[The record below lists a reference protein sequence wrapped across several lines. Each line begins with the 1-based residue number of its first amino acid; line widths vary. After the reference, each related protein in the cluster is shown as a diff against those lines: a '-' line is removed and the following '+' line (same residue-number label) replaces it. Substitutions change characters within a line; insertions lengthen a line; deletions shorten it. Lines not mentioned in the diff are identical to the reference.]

1 MPHVSCQYSAGRT
14 FAALSAAM
22 LLCVTLLAAF
32 GAAAFAQDAAT
43 AEMSEVSDLG
53 QVMSRSV
60 QMVSPSVVRVLV
72 PEFSREQLRLIAE
85 RDRRSRVELLQ
96 AEELSRQANQ
106 RLDAAGAGEE
116 DEHVRDLRRQLK
128 EITDKLSELDGPEFS
143 RQLARLQRILAE
155 IEAARPTPES
165 DGNGADGESEKSP
178 AIPAIP
184 TTPTTPATPVA
195 PEKPDRP
202 VPGDAPE
209 ASDSVTPEAEP
220 AAIVPEK
227 WHPRSGIIISD
238 DGYIITS
245 LAGCGR
251 QRYGLQVELSD
262 GRKLDAKCLGEDLR
276 RDVLLLKIE
285 AENLPAVNVVPRDQL
300 RLGQWVMA
308 VGRTLPVS
316 GTTVNKGIIS
326 SLNRHAGLALQTDA
340 NISHVN
346 FGGLL
351 ADIRGRGVAMIA
363 AVDSAGSSA
372 SAGQFSDSGIGFAIP
387 LQDILAQIDTLKQ
400 GQTIE
405 PPFLGVRFNMARLA
419 AGAEIQ
425 ETIAGTAAEAAG
437 VLANDIIVE
446 LDGLPI
452 ESCYQ
457 LMHAIGSRNV
467 GDTVLLKVLRG
478 ENQTVELS
486 ATLRPRPTRYR
497 G

>member
-1 MPHVSCQYSAGRT
+1 MPHLFCKYSAGRT
-14 FAALSAAM
+14 FAALSAAILVCAAM
-22 LLCVTLLAAF
+22 IAAF
-32 GAAAFAQDAAT
+32 GAAVFAQDAAAT
-43 AEMSEVSDLG
+43 ADMSEVSDLG
-53 QVMSRSV
+53 RVMSRSV
-60 QMVSPSVVRVLV
+60 EIVSPSVVRVLV

-85 RDRRSRVELLQ
+85 RDRRRRVERLQ
-96 AEELSRQANQ
+96 AEELSRQANH
-106 RLDAAGAGEE
+106 RLDAAGAGAGTGAGEEE

-128 EITDKLSELDGPEFS
+128 EITEKLSELDGPEFS

-155 IEAARPTPES
+155 IEAARPTAES
-165 DGNGADGESEKSP
+165 DDNGADGENEKPSTTP
-178 AIPAIP
+178 A
-184 TTPTTPATPVA
+184 TPTTPA
-195 PEKPDRP
+195 
-202 VPGDAPE
+202 PGDAPE
-209 ASDSVTPEAEP
+209 APDSGTPEAEP

-245 LAGCGR
+245 LASCGR
-251 QRYGLQVELSD
+251 QRYGMQVELSD

-276 RDVLLLKIE
+276 RDVLLLKVE
-285 AENLPAVNVVPRDQL
+285 AENLPAVNVAPRDQL

-340 NISHVN
+340 NISRVN

-363 AVDSAGSSA
+363 SVDSAGSSA
-372 SAGQFSDSGIGFAIP
+372 SAGNLSDSGIGFAIP

-419 AGAEIQ
+419 SGAEVE

-437 VLANDIIVE
+437 VLAKDVIIE
-446 LDGLPI
+446 LDGMPI

-467 GDTVLLKVLRG
+467 GDTVSLKVLRDG
-478 ENQTVELS
+478 NQTVGLS